1 MKKKIFLKYLFLACT
16 SALVFT
22 GCRKEP
28 ANDKAAKNA
37 QTGISFIGFPTGMQS
52 STFFDPFTDIKTVNV
67 FTIKKDAFNN
77 VDLNKP
83 ENIVVTALPDAIT
96 AYNDA
101 HDTKYELLPS
111 SFYTVAN
118 STDDVTQAT
127 DGSLTFKFAP
137 GNFAKDFAIKL
148 NGSKLDL
155 SKSYALAY
163 KITKADGLTVH
174 AASKDTL
181 YAFYSVKNKYDGK
194 YSITGTINRFVS
206 GTADPSLSGTLVD
219 DLTTDVATIGTNANT
234 FNQYWATGGGVAG
247 IDGLQLAVDPITNK
261 VTVTASGNSK
271 LHNTPGTDNYYDP
284 GTKTFHLAFDW
295 GVDDQNKR
303 VAVTTLTYVSS
314 R

>member
-37 QTGISFIGFPTGMQS
+37 QTGISFIGFPTGMES

-77 VDLNKP
+77 ADLNKP

-101 HDTKYELLPS
+101 HDTQYELLPS

-118 STDDVTQAT
+118 STADVTQAT

-174 AASKDTL
+174 AANKDTL

-194 YSITGTINRFVS
+194 YSITGTIFRNS
-206 GTADPSLSGTLVD
+206 ATIPDATLSGALKD
-219 DLTTDVATIGTNANT
+219 DLTTNVATIGANANT
-234 FNQYWATGGGVAG
+234 FSQYWATGEGIAG

-261 VTVTASGNSK
+261 VTVTASGNPVLK
-271 LHNTPGTDNYYDP
+271 NTPGTDNYYDP
-284 GTKTFHLAFDW
+284 ATKTFHLAFDW
-295 GVDDQNKR
+295 GVAPNTR